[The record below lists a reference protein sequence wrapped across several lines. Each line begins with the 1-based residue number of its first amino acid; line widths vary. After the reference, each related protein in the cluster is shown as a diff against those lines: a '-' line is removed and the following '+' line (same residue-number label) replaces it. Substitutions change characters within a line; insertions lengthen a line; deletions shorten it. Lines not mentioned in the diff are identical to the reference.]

1 MSVKNR
7 LETFLSDY
15 IKLNELRKPRKVL
28 GTPRL
33 QHNRRKM
40 FRCKNTRPCVAE
52 FDTRGLGQSFISQRV
67 ENGQERASK
76 RVGGGL
82 KKVVKRA
89 IDPSEAEV
97 EEAIEAILTP
107 THADTLETLLNE
119 PFAGALHKARTDR
132 NAQV

>member
-1 MSVKNR
+1 M
-7 LETFLSDY
+7 
-15 IKLNELRKPRKVL
+15 
-28 GTPRL
+28 
-33 QHNRRKM
+33 
-40 FRCKNTRPCVAE
+40 
-52 FDTRGLGQSFISQRV
+52 
-67 ENGQERASK
+67 
-76 RVGGGL
+76 

-107 THADTLETLLNE
+107 THADTLETLLHE

>member
-1 MSVKNR
+1 
-7 LETFLSDY
+7 
-15 IKLNELRKPRKVL
+15 
-28 GTPRL
+28 
-33 QHNRRKM
+33 M
-40 FRCKNTRPCVAE
+40 FE
-52 FDTRGLGQSFISQRV
+52 W
-67 ENGQERASK
+67 ASK